1 MEAAEDRRRKQ
12 RQCSA
17 TGVEA
22 TAPYEEKE
30 QLQAAEE
37 ETKAAARGVEA
48 AATSI
53 SEEKEQA
60 TQEKE

>member
-1 MEAAEDRRRKQ
+1 MEAAEEETEAA
-12 RQCSA
+12 A

-22 TAPYEEKE
+22 PAASEEKE

-53 SEEKEQA
+53 S
-60 TQEKE
+60 